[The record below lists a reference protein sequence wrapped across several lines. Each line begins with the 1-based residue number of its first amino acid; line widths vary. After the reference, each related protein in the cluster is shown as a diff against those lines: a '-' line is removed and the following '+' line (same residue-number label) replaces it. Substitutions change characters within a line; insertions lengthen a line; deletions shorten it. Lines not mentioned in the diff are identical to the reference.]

1 MKRILMVLITLISFN
16 SFAEELIKDE
26 DVVKEETSIQVVEDE
41 TTENVINSDEI
52 KEQSGKFVRLK
63 VVGGIEGKVRTK
75 LVGNDSKTTVWD
87 RDNDFELILEG
98 VYRAGKTYEVAIG
111 TGIQQFGKIE
121 NSGDEF
127 YSTPLYLSVKR
138 NFFKGPLY
146 IKGLGGI
153 VYNHNSNGIKEF
165 FLAHISLTGITET
178 EINNGYYY
186 GGGIGLDWGNLE
198 LEALYCVNELE
209 AKFVNSTGTYYSKID
224 NNRISLGISYAFEV
238 GK

>member
-1 MKRILMVLITLISFN
+1 M
-16 SFAEELIKDE
+16 
-26 DVVKEETSIQVVEDE
+26 
-41 TTENVINSDEI
+41 
-52 KEQSGKFVRLK
+52 
-63 VVGGIEGKVRTK
+63 
-75 LVGNDSKTTVWD
+75 
-87 RDNDFELILEG
+87 
-98 VYRAGKTYEVAIG
+98 
-111 TGIQQFGKIE
+111 
-121 NSGDEF
+121 
-127 YSTPLYLSVKR
+127 SVKR
-138 NFFKGPLY
+138 NFFKGPIY

>member
-1 MKRILMVLITLISFN
+1 MNKKIIYQFSIISFILVLTVTLLVLY
-16 SFAEELIKDE
+16 SFRNNNIKLAVNNAENISNIVRSGL
-26 DVVKEETSIQVVEDE
+26 TSHMINGNMHQVDTFINTISNIQ
-41 TTENVINSDEI
+41 NINQLWLVRSD
-52 KEQSGKFVRLK
+52 
-63 VVGGIEGKVRTK
+63 
-75 LVGNDSKTTVWD
+75 LVN
-87 RDNDFELILEG
+87 E
-98 VYRAGKTYEVAIG
+98 
-111 TGIQQFGKIE
+111 QFGKIE

-138 NFFKGPLY
+138 NFFKGPIY

>member
-1 MKRILMVLITLISFN
+1 MKKILMVLITLISFN

-41 TTENVINSDEI
+41 TTENVINLDEI

-138 NFFKGPLY
+138 NFFKGPIY

-165 FLAHISLTGITET
+165 FLAHTLLTGITET

-186 GGGIGLDWGNLE
+186 GGGIGLDLGNLE